1 MIKISLKIDKNRNS
15 AFETLQFN
23 VCKKKKKKNR
33 LNSMQHT
40 FQNVGVD

>member
-1 MIKISLKIDKNRNS
+1 MKKISLKIDKNRNS

-23 VCKKKKKKNR
+23 VCKKKKNR

>member
-23 VCKKKKKKNR
+23 VCKKKKKNR
-33 LNSMQHT
+33 LKSMQHT